1 MPSKGSKAA
10 SRQAQLRGKK
20 RRGKGAPNVVEVGP
34 RVPAE
39 GSIPAASSDAMEMPD
54 TSPVGERAAPERR
67 ARAARRPRATR
78 ETGQTARPSYL
89 GAELRQI
96 GIITAVVLAA
106 LAALTFVLG
115 G

>member
-10 SRQAQLRGKK
+10 QRQAQLRGKK
-20 RRGKGAPNVVEVGP
+20 RRGKGAPNIVEVGP

-39 GSIPAASSDAMEMPD
+39 AATPVDSANVAEAADAPAEN
-54 TSPVGERAAPERR
+54 ERAATERH

-78 ETGQTARPSYL
+78 ADAQTARPSYL

-96 GIITAVVLAA
+96 GLITVVVLAA
-106 LAALTFVLG
+106 LAAMTFVLG